1 MLTPAISFNALL
13 EVSGID
19 LASVVVFR
27 HRPWEPAL
35 NKVFDWIVAERP
47 ELFDCYQSTHAPRT
61 EAALLRAKYA
71 ASFIRYRPKKALFVG
86 LYELRDHRRLG
97 SAECLARPL
106 HVELMSHGLIGGKAV
121 EGRDEVIEFDLTL
134 SSWGENWRQRMIVGW
149 PGLERSWYR
158 WADRNI
164 FPVEAIAEESRL
176 IAPMP
181 GWESLSIDWQQL
193 GFLPLSWQAA
203 LAQWRGI
210 YLIIDQS
217 DGRQY
222 VGSACGS
229 ENILQR
235 WRDYVRTGHGGNR
248 DLRARDPRN
257 FVFSILQ
264 RVSPDLPEIDV
275 VSIENTWKARLRSQ
289 APWGL
294 NAN

>member
-1 MLTPAISFNALL
+1 
-13 EVSGID
+13 
-19 LASVVVFR
+19 
-27 HRPWEPAL
+27 
-35 NKVFDWIVAERP
+35 
-47 ELFDCYQSTHAPRT
+47 
-61 EAALLRAKYA
+61 
-71 ASFIRYRPKKALFVG
+71 
-86 LYELRDHRRLG
+86 
-97 SAECLARPL
+97 
-106 HVELMSHGLIGGKAV
+106 
-121 EGRDEVIEFDLTL
+121 
-134 SSWGENWRQRMIVGW
+134 
-149 PGLERSWYR
+149 
-158 WADRNI
+158 
-164 FPVEAIAEESRL
+164 
-176 IAPMP
+176 MP

-193 GFLPLSWQAA
+193 GFLPLSWQSA

-235 WRDYVRTGHGGNR
+235 WRDYARTGHGGNR

-264 RVSPDLPEIDV
+264 RVSPDLPETDV
-275 VSIENTWKARLRSQ
+275 ISIENTWKARLRSR